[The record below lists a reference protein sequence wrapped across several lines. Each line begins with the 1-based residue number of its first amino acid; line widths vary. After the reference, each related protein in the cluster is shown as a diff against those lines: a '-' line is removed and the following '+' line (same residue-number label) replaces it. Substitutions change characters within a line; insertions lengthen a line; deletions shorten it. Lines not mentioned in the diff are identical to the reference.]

1 MGEALLQEL
10 PEQVYLHPPLSIF
23 VVEQRAFGRTV
34 LVGTHVVS
42 HIMKFSPREL
52 EELEEE
58 PENLPKGEFPGL
70 NGAVAAPSQGRVV
83 QSFSLPSAAGGSG
96 NNVPACCRSAAFSAC
111 LCSLSLAWGSAAE
124 M

>member
-1 MGEALLQEL
+1 MQEL

-42 HIMKFSPREL
+42 HIMKFSPKEL

-58 PENLPKGEFPGL
+58 AENPPKGEFPGL
-70 NGAVAAPSQGRVV
+70 NCAMQPPHMAGWHWAFHCQVLQGRAGLS
-83 QSFSLPSAAGGSG
+83 QHAA
-96 NNVPACCRSAAFSAC
+96 
-111 LCSLSLAWGSAAE
+111 
-124 M
+124 